1 MKSARLWQRAAITFA
16 VLFICR
22 VLPAAEP
29 PRLVVV
35 VCVDQ
40 LCQEYLS
47 RFRSGLREAD
57 FFLTAQRSG
66 AAYTNCHH
74 RHAFTFTGPGHA
86 TLATGTYP
94 HRHGIIGNS
103 WYSRDAGKTVRSI
116 DDASATIIGSAK
128 VTQGVSSK
136 QLLAPTLG
144 DTLKLSTG
152 GKAKVYSVGLK
163 DRAACLTA
171 GKMADGVF
179 WYDYAGNWITSDSF
193 TTQLPGFIRVLNEG
207 RAADVYSGRKW
218 TLVHDANHYQ
228 HHRPDANPFEKPG
241 YGLTTA
247 FPHVMPKHDEQNYY
261 KQLVATPWGNEYT
274 LRTAREIIRGA
285 ALGQDA
291 IPDLL
296 HINLAAND
304 YVGHHFGPYSLEVED
319 MFYRTDR
326 MLGAFMKYLDQQV
339 GPGQWTLALSS
350 DHGVSPI
357 ATYMTSLG
365 WPAQKDPLGDL
376 VAVRER
382 LNAILAA
389 KFKDSP
395 VEVSY
400 VESNQVFL
408 KHPNDP
414 AVAARARVLI
424 RDYLAAIPAVAYAST
439 REQLL
444 SNVGRGDRLQRMLH
458 RAFHSERSG
467 DVLYV
472 LAPYHHAPGS
482 YTTTHGSPWQ
492 YDTHVPLL
500 LFGAGVRHVGQR
512 ERPISPASLA
522 PTIASILRIPS
533 PAMTEEASLIEA
545 LERSAP

>member
-1 MKSARLWQRAAITFA
+1 MRSASRWQRVVIAIAA
-16 VLFICR
+16 LFVCR
-22 VLPAAEP
+22 VLPSAEP

-40 LCQEYLS
+40 LCQEYLV
-47 RFRSGLREAD
+47 RFRAGLRETD
-57 FFLTAQRSG
+57 FFLTAQRTG
-66 AAYTNCHH
+66 VAYTNCHH

-94 HRHGIIGNS
+94 NRHGIIGNS
-103 WYSRDAGKTVRSI
+103 WYSRDAGKTIRSI
-116 DDASATIIGSAK
+116 DDDDATIIGSTE

-144 DTLKLSTG
+144 DTLKLTTG
-152 GKAKVYSVGLK
+152 RRAKVYSVGLK

-171 GKMADGVF
+171 GRMADGVF
-179 WYDYAGNWITSDSF
+179 WYDYAGNWVTSDCF
-193 TTQLPGFIRVLNEG
+193 ATELPGFIRVLNEG
-207 RAADVYSGRKW
+207 RAADAYSEREW
-218 TLVHDANHYQ
+218 ALLHDAGFYQ
-228 HHRPDANPFEKPG
+228 KHRPDANSFEKPG

-247 FPHVMPKHDEQNYY
+247 FPHVMPKHDETNYY

-296 HINLAAND
+296 HINLAASD

-326 MLGAFMKYLDQQV
+326 QLGAFMKYLDQQV

-365 WPAQKDPLGDL
+365 WPAKKDPLGSL
-376 VAVRER
+376 PAVRER
-382 LNAILAA
+382 LNAILASE
-389 KFKDSP
+389 FKDRT
-395 VEVSY
+395 VEVAY

-408 KHPNDP
+408 KRHADP
-414 AVAARARVLI
+414 TVAARARILI
-424 RDYLAAIPAVAYAST
+424 RDYLTAIPEVAFANT
-439 REQLL
+439 RDQLL
-444 SNVGRGDRLQRMLH
+444 GSVGRGDRLQRMLQ

-492 YDTHVPLL
+492 YDTHVPLM
-500 LFGAGVRHVGQR
+500 LFGAGVRKVGQR
-512 ERPISPASLA
+512 DRPISPAALA
-522 PTIASILRIPS
+522 PTLASILQVPS
-533 PAMTEEASLIEA
+533 PAMTEESPLVEA
-545 LERSAP
+545 VK